1 MQLDVAGTEKNQ
13 KLERCTSP
21 PFALPTL
28 DAIAVR
34 VEGRGNLWKPVEGK
48 NYCSPVF
55 LSGNILHWD
64 LGFWNFL
71 GIWSLELEVWPSPV
85 LHRAIPRHSAA
96 NRV

>member
-48 NYCSPVF
+48 NYCFSIRQHLALGPWF
-55 LSGNILHWD
+55 LEFSWD
-64 LGFWNFL
+64 LEPGT
-71 GIWSLELEVWPSPV
+71 
-85 LHRAIPRHSAA
+85 
-96 NRV
+96 